1 MKLNWGS
8 GIAIFYILFVSA
20 MISMV
25 VKSCQN
31 QHHLVEEEYYQ
42 KDLGYE
48 EFRLKRANGE
58 SLKKEITALYLAE
71 SNELQITFPVDLEA
85 VTGELKLYRPSNK
98 FMDKKYELKL
108 DSTNSMKIKL
118 GNQFQ
123 KGLWQI
129 QLDWLNKKEAYYN
142 ELDFS
147 I

>member
-8 GIAIFYILFVSA
+8 GIAIFYIIFVSA

-48 EFRLKRANGE
+48 GFRLKRANGE
-58 SLKKEITALYLAE
+58 SLKKEISTQYIAA
-71 SNELQITFPVDLEA
+71 SKELQVNFPEDLEK

-98 FMDKKYELKL
+98 FMDKKYTIKL
-108 DSTNSMKIKL
+108 DSSNSMKIKL
-118 GNQFQ
+118 GDQFRQ
-123 KGLWQI
+123 GLWKI
-129 QLDWLNKKEAYYN
+129 QLDWLNKNVPYYN